1 MNTRKE
7 EQTMKTT
14 KTVLAALWR
23 LGRGTATI
31 MGLAML
37 LALSVGLAS
46 TALAGTGIGARFDL
60 GKTNTVNAVSK
71 LVGNV
76 AGPSLQIDNNSANGA
91 ATALN
96 LLVEAGKA
104 PMKVN
109 PEAGTATN
117 LSADKL
123 DGKSADEIGVN
134 GLEQVFSDSAFN
146 STDFKQVTASCPAGK
161 VVVGTGYDIFDD
173 KQGIQE
179 ATDFGVIAVFPG
191 IEDVSVRVAEQAPTS
206 ANWGVTA
213 NATCATGP

>member
-1 MNTRKE
+1 VNTRKD
-7 EQTMKTT
+7 EQAMKTT
-14 KTVLAALWR
+14 KTVLQALWR
-23 LGRGTATI
+23 LGRGTASI

-60 GKTNTVNAVSK
+60 GKTNTVNAISK

-96 LLVEAGKA
+96 LLVEAGRA

-109 PEAGTATN
+109 PKAGTATN

-123 DGKSADEIGVN
+123 DGKSADELGVN
-134 GLEQVFSDSAFN
+134 GLEQVFTDSAFN
-146 STDFKQVTASCPAGK
+146 SDSFKRVTASCPAGK
-161 VVVGTGYDIFDD
+161 VVVGTGYEFADD
-173 KQGIQE
+173 QQGIQE
-179 ATDFGVIAVFPG
+179 ATNFGVIAVTTG
-191 IEDVSVRVAEQAPTS
+191 TDLVEVSAAEQAPTS
-206 ANWGVTA
+206 ANWVVTA
-213 NATCATGP
+213 IAICAPAP